1 MQRSLI
7 MKFGGTSMGD
17 SAAIRQ
23 ATIIIREALAEWQ
36 RIAIV
41 VSAMSGVTD
50 MLLEGANAATT
61 GQADRYSAL
70 TEQIRQKHIS
80 TASELFKT
88 AKERGHVR
96 VHIEEKINE
105 FLSLCHA
112 IHVLK
117 ELTPRTLDAVLS
129 LGEAMSVSLLAAHL
143 RESGCPAEDVHS
155 GELIRTDAVFQSAY
169 PDFETTRKL
178 CQSRLGTLLEE
189 GVVPVITG
197 FIGASQDGTTTTL
210 GRGGSDFSAA
220 IIGAALDSEEV
231 WIWTDVDG
239 VMSTDP
245 RVVPNARTLE
255 TVTYREIS
263 ELAYFGAKV
272 LHPKTIRPVIERG
285 ISLWIRNTFNP
296 QGPATQV
303 VANNN
308 QTTNPNGNIRAVTVI
323 KNQCLITI
331 EGRGMIGV
339 QGIAGRAFN
348 AVARTG
354 TSVSLISQA
363 SSEQSIC
370 FTLPFSAVND
380 VLNSAKSEFRVELE
394 RRDIDRIW
402 ALENVVIVTAVG
414 VGMRHTPGIAGRIF
428 TALGESGINV
438 IAIAQG
444 SSEVSISMVVDAA
457 DADESVRAI
466 HDLIVNTSDEGVSP
480 PQ

>member
-1 MQRSLI
+1 MQRSI
-7 MKFGGTSMGD
+7 VMKFGGTSMGD
-17 SAAIRQ
+17 AAAIRQ
-23 ATIIIREALAEWQ
+23 AAVIVWEALDEWQ
-36 RIAIV
+36 SISIV

-50 MLLEGANAATT
+50 MLLEGANTATT
-61 GQADRYSAL
+61 GQADRYCEL
-70 TEQIRQKHIS
+70 TEQIRQQHIT
-80 TASELFKT
+80 TATELLKT

-96 VHIEEKINE
+96 AHIEERINE

-143 RESGCPAEDVHS
+143 QEIGCPAEGVHS
-155 GELIRTDAVFQSAY
+155 GELIRTDSVFQSAY

-178 CQSRLGTLLEE
+178 CQLRLGTLLQA

-197 FIGASQDGTTTTL
+197 FIGATQDGTTTTL

-220 IIGAALDSEEV
+220 IIGAALEADEV

-245 RVVPNARTLE
+245 RVVPTARTLE
-255 TVTYREIS
+255 TVSYREIS

-272 LHPKTIRPVIERG
+272 LHPKTIRPVIERD
-285 ISLWIRNTFNP
+285 ITLWIRNTFNP

-303 VANNN
+303 VANND
-308 QTTNPNGNIRAVTVI
+308 QTTHSNGNIRAVTVI

-370 FTLPFSAVND
+370 FTLPVSAVDD
-380 VLNSAKSEFRVELE
+380 VINSAKNEFRVELE
-394 RRDIDRIW
+394 RRDVDRIW
-402 ALENVVIVTAVG
+402 ALDNVVIVTAVG

-428 TALGESGINV
+428 SALGESGINV

-444 SSEVSISMVVDAA
+444 SSEVSVSMVVGAA

-466 HDLIVNTSDEGVSP
+466 HRLIEKHP
-480 PQ
+480 